1 MSTGSPAAALGR
13 EEVVRRLVAAAVRL
27 FAKDGP
33 DGVALRQVAS
43 AAGVNYGLIHQYIG
57 TKDDLLRLV
66 FRSVS
71 EQAAERFA
79 SASDLEGVL
88 DELIRSRRNPSAYAA
103 LLGWA
108 LLQGRDAHALL
119 GRSPALGV
127 LVERLAQLDEGEPE
141 ARLRV
146 EAMVAMSL
154 GWQLFGPF
162 LRSGVGLDDIADE
175 ELDAAHRRLAKELLL
190 GGGPSESAE

>member
-1 MSTGSPAAALGR
+1 MAKEMSTATSTAALGR
-13 EEVVRRLVAAAVRL
+13 DEVIRRLVAAAVEL
-27 FAKDGP
+27 FAKEGP
-33 DGVALRQVAS
+33 DGVALRQVAA

-71 EQAAERFA
+71 EQAAERLS
-79 SASDLEGVL
+79 SASDLDGA
-88 DELIRSRRNPSAYAA
+88 IREMVRSQRNPSAYAS

-127 LVERLAQLDEGEPE
+127 LVERLAQLDEAEPE
-141 ARLRV
+141 SRLRV

-162 LRSGVGLDDIADE
+162 IRSGVGLDEMADE
-175 ELDAAHRRLAKELLL
+175 DLDAAHYRLAKELLL
-190 GGGPSESAE
+190 GGG

>member
-1 MSTGSPAAALGR
+1 MSTATQPAALGR
-13 EEVVRRLVAAAVRL
+13 DEVIRRLVAAAVEL
-27 FAKDGP
+27 FAKEGP

-57 TKDDLLRLV
+57 TKEDLLRLV
-66 FRSVS
+66 VRSVS
-71 EQAAERFA
+71 EQAAERLSTA
-79 SASDLEGVL
+79 NDLDGA
-88 DELIRSRRNPSAYAA
+88 IREMVRSQRNPSAYVAM
-103 LLGWA
+103 LGWA

-127 LVERLAQLDEGEPE
+127 LVERLAQLDEAEPE
-141 ARLRV
+141 TRLRV

-162 LRSGVGLDDIADE
+162 IRSGVGLDDMADE
-175 ELDAAHRRLAKELLL
+175 DLDAAHYRLAKELLL
-190 GGGPSESAE
+190 GGG

>member
-1 MSTGSPAAALGR
+1 MAKEMSTATSTAALGR
-13 EEVVRRLVAAAVRL
+13 DEVIRRLVAAAVEL
-27 FAKDGP
+27 FAREGP

-66 FRSVS
+66 VRSVS
-71 EQAAERFA
+71 EQAAERL
-79 SASDLEGVL
+79 STASDLDGA
-88 DELIRSRRNPSAYAA
+88 IREMVRSQRNPSAYVAM
-103 LLGWA
+103 LGWA

-127 LVERLAQLDEGEPE
+127 LVERLAQLDEAEPE
-141 ARLRV
+141 TRLRV

-162 LRSGVGLDDIADE
+162 IRSGVGLDDMADE
-175 ELDAAHRRLAKELLL
+175 DLDAAHYRLAKELLL
-190 GGGPSESAE
+190 GGG

>member
-1 MSTGSPAAALGR
+1 MAKELSTATQPATLGR
-13 EEVVRRLVAAAVRL
+13 DEVVRRLVAAAVTL
-27 FAKDGP
+27 FAQEGP
-33 DGVALRQVAS
+33 DRVALRQVAA

-71 EQAAERFA
+71 EQAAKRL
-79 SASDLEGVL
+79 STASDLDGAL
-88 DELIRSRRNPSAYAA
+88 DELLRSNRNPSAYVAM
-103 LLGWA
+103 LGWA

-127 LVERLAQLDEGEPE
+127 LVERLASQDAAEPE

-146 EAMVAMSL
+146 EAVVAMSL

-162 LRSGVGLDDIADE
+162 IRSGVGLDDISDE
-175 ELDAAHRRLAKELLL
+175 ELDAAHHRLAKELLL
-190 GGGPSESAE
+190 GDQH

>member
-1 MSTGSPAAALGR
+1 
-13 EEVVRRLVAAAVRL
+13 
-27 FAKDGP
+27 
-33 DGVALRQVAS
+33 VALRQVAS

-66 FRSVS
+66 VRSVS
-71 EQAAERFA
+71 EQAAERLSTA
-79 SASDLEGVL
+79 NDLDGA
-88 DELIRSRRNPSAYAA
+88 IREMVRSQRNPSAYVAM
-103 LLGWA
+103 LGWA

-127 LVERLAQLDEGEPE
+127 LVERLAQLDEAEPE
-141 ARLRV
+141 TRLRV

-162 LRSGVGLDDIADE
+162 IRSGVGLDDMADE
-175 ELDAAHRRLAKELLL
+175 DLDAAHYRLAKELLL
-190 GGGPSESAE
+190 GGG

>member
-1 MSTGSPAAALGR
+1 MAKEMSTATSTAALGR
-13 EEVVRRLVAAAVRL
+13 DEVIRRLVAAAVEL
-27 FAKDGP
+27 FAKEGP

-57 TKDDLLRLV
+57 TKEDLLRLV
-66 FRSVS
+66 VRSVS
-71 EQAAERFA
+71 EQAAERLSTA
-79 SASDLEGVL
+79 NDLDGA
-88 DELIRSRRNPSAYAA
+88 IREMVRSQRNPSAYVAM
-103 LLGWA
+103 LGWA

-127 LVERLAQLDEGEPE
+127 LVERLAQLDEAEPE
-141 ARLRV
+141 TRLRV

-162 LRSGVGLDDIADE
+162 IRSGVGLDDMADE
-175 ELDAAHRRLAKELLL
+175 DLDAAHYRLAKELLL
-190 GGGPSESAE
+190 GGG

>member
-1 MSTGSPAAALGR
+1 MAKEMSTATQPAALGR
-13 EEVVRRLVAAAVRL
+13 DEVIRRLVAAAVEL
-27 FAKDGP
+27 FAKEGP

-57 TKDDLLRLV
+57 TKEDLLRLV
-66 FRSVS
+66 VRSVS
-71 EQAAERFA
+71 EQAAERLSTA
-79 SASDLEGVL
+79 NDLDGA
-88 DELIRSRRNPSAYAA
+88 IREMVRSQRNPSAYVAM
-103 LLGWA
+103 LGWA

-127 LVERLAQLDEGEPE
+127 LVERLAQLDEAEPE
-141 ARLRV
+141 TRLRV

-162 LRSGVGLDDIADE
+162 IRSGVGLDDMADE
-175 ELDAAHRRLAKELLL
+175 DLDAAHYRLAKELLL
-190 GGGPSESAE
+190 GGG

>member
-1 MSTGSPAAALGR
+1 MSTAAAQTASLGR
-13 EEVVRRLVAAAVRL
+13 DEVVRRLVAAAVEL

-33 DGVALRQVAS
+33 DGVALRQVAA

-57 TKDDLLRLV
+57 TKDDLLRLA

-71 EQAAERFA
+71 EQAAERFSA
-79 SASDLEGVL
+79 ASDLDGAL
-88 DELIRSRRNPSAYAA
+88 DELVRSHRNRSAYVAM
-103 LLGWA
+103 LGWA

-127 LVERLAQLDEGEPE
+127 LVERLAKLDEAQPE

-146 EAMVAMSL
+146 EAMVAMTL

-162 LRSGVGLDDIADE
+162 IRSGVGLDDIPDGD
-175 ELDAAHRRLAKELLL
+175 LDAAHRRLAKELLL
-190 GGGPSESAE
+190 GSG

>member
-1 MSTGSPAAALGR
+1 MAKEMSTATSTAALGR
-13 EEVVRRLVAAAVRL
+13 DEVVRRLVAAAVEL
-27 FAKDGP
+27 FAKEGP

-66 FRSVS
+66 VRSVS
-71 EQAAERFA
+71 EQAAERL
-79 SASDLEGVL
+79 STASDLDGA
-88 DELIRSRRNPSAYAA
+88 IREMVRSQRNPSAYVAM
-103 LLGWA
+103 LGWA

-127 LVERLAQLDEGEPE
+127 LVERLAQLDEAEPE
-141 ARLRV
+141 TRLRV

-162 LRSGVGLDDIADE
+162 IRSGVGLDDMADE
-175 ELDAAHRRLAKELLL
+175 DLDAAHYRLAKELLL
-190 GGGPSESAE
+190 GGG

>member
-1 MSTGSPAAALGR
+1 MSTATSTAALGR
-13 EEVVRRLVAAAVRL
+13 DEVIRRLVAAAVEL
-27 FAKDGP
+27 FAKEGP
-33 DGVALRQVAS
+33 DGVALRQVAT

-71 EQAAERFA
+71 EQAAERLSTA
-79 SASDLEGVL
+79 TDLDGA
-88 DELIRSRRNPSAYAA
+88 IREMVRSQRNPSAYAS

-127 LVERLAQLDEGEPE
+127 LVERLAQLDEAEPE
-141 ARLRV
+141 TRLRV

-162 LRSGVGLDDIADE
+162 IRSGVGLDDVADE
-175 ELDAAHRRLAKELLL
+175 DLDAAHYRLAKELLL
-190 GGGPSESAE
+190 GGG

>member
-1 MSTGSPAAALGR
+1 MSTATSTAALGR
-13 EEVVRRLVAAAVRL
+13 DEVIRRLVAAAVEL
-27 FAKDGP
+27 FAKEGP

-66 FRSVS
+66 VRSVS
-71 EQAAERFA
+71 EQAAERLSTA
-79 SASDLEGVL
+79 NDLDGA
-88 DELIRSRRNPSAYAA
+88 IREMVRSQRNPSAYVAM
-103 LLGWA
+103 LGWA

-127 LVERLAQLDEGEPE
+127 LVERLAQLDEAEPE
-141 ARLRV
+141 TRLRV

-162 LRSGVGLDDIADE
+162 IRSGVGLDDMADE
-175 ELDAAHRRLAKELLL
+175 DLDAAHYRLAKELLL
-190 GGGPSESAE
+190 GGG

>member
-1 MSTGSPAAALGR
+1 MSTATQTAALGR
-13 EEVVRRLVAAAVRL
+13 DEVVRRLVAAAVEL
-27 FAKDGP
+27 FAKEGP

-71 EQAAERFA
+71 EQAAERLS
-79 SASDLEGVL
+79 SASDLDGAL
-88 DELIRSRRNPSAYAA
+88 DDLIRTHRNPSAYAA

-162 LRSGVGLDDIADE
+162 LRSGVGLDDMADQ
-175 ELDAAHRRLAKELLL
+175 ELDAARRRLAKELLL
-190 GGGPSESAE
+190 GPIGSAG

>member
-1 MSTGSPAAALGR
+1 MSTAALGR
-13 EEVVRRLVAAAVRL
+13 DEVIRRIVAAAVEL
-27 FAKDGP
+27 FAKEGP
-33 DGVALRQVAS
+33 DGAALRQVAT

-57 TKDDLLRLV
+57 TKEDLLRLV

-71 EQAAERFA
+71 EHAAERL
-79 SASDLEGVL
+79 SAAGDLDGAL
-88 DELIRSRRNPSAYAA
+88 DELIRTRRNPSAYAA

-108 LLQGRDAHALL
+108 LLQGRDAHDLL

-127 LVERLAQLDEGEPE
+127 LIERLPTLDEDEPE

-162 LRSGVGLDDIADE
+162 IRSGVGLDDMADD

-190 GGGPSESAE
+190 GGG

>member
-1 MSTGSPAAALGR
+1 MSTATQAAALGR
-13 EEVVRRLVAAAVRL
+13 DEVIRRLVAAAVEL

-71 EQAAERFA
+71 EQAAERL
-79 SASDLEGVL
+79 STASDLDGALE
-88 DELIRSRRNPSAYAA
+88 ELIRSQRNPTAYVSM
-103 LLGWA
+103 LGWA

-127 LVERLAQLDEGEPE
+127 LVERLAKLDEAEPE
-141 ARLRV
+141 AKLRV
-146 EAMVAMSL
+146 EAVVAMSL

-162 LRSGVGLDDIADE
+162 IRSGVGLEDISDDD
-175 ELDAAHRRLAKELLL
+175 LDAAHRRLAKELLL
-190 GGGPSESAE
+190 GGA

>member
-1 MSTGSPAAALGR
+1 MAKEMSTATQPAALGR
-13 EEVVRRLVAAAVRL
+13 DEVIRRLVAAAVEL
-27 FAKDGP
+27 FAKEGP

-66 FRSVS
+66 VRSVS
-71 EQAAERFA
+71 EQAAERLSTA
-79 SASDLEGVL
+79 NDLDGA
-88 DELIRSRRNPSAYAA
+88 IREMVRSQRNPSAYVAM
-103 LLGWA
+103 LGWA

-127 LVERLAQLDEGEPE
+127 LVERLAQLDEAEPE
-141 ARLRV
+141 TRLRV

-162 LRSGVGLDDIADE
+162 IRSGVGLDDMADE
-175 ELDAAHRRLAKELLL
+175 DLDAAHYRLAKELLL
-190 GGGPSESAE
+190 GGG

>member
-1 MSTGSPAAALGR
+1 MAKGMSTASQAAALGR
-13 EEVVRRLVAAAVRL
+13 DEVVRRLVAAAVQL
-27 FAKDGP
+27 FAKEGP
-33 DGVALRQVAS
+33 DGVALREVAA

-71 EQAAERFA
+71 EQAAQRLS
-79 SASDLEGVL
+79 SASDLDGAI
-88 DELIRSRRNPSAYAA
+88 DELIRSERNPSAYVAM
-103 LLGWA
+103 LGWA

-127 LVERLAQLDEGEPE
+127 LVERLAKLD
-141 ARLRV
+141 ATDADTRLRV
-146 EAMVAMSL
+146 EAMVAMAL

-162 LRSGVGLDDIADE
+162 IRSGVGLDDIAGQD
-175 ELDAAHRRLAKELLL
+175 LDAAHRRLAKELLL
-190 GGGPSESAE
+190 GGG